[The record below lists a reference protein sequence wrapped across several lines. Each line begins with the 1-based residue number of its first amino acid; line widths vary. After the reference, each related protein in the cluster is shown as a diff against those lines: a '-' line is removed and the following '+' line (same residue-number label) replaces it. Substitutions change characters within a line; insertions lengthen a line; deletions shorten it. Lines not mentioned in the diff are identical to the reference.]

1 MGMVSDAVFF
11 DVDATSV
18 AAAASGDS
26 VAFARIVTTHHDAM
40 VRVAFVIS
48 RDHDLAQD
56 ATQIAWSIA
65 WRKLRGLRE
74 PDRLRSWLITIAAN
88 ETRALVERQRRQFA
102 VDVGSI
108 EVMSDH
114 ADPGITVTRVDLGS
128 ALGRLRP
135 DERQILAL
143 RHVAGFDATE
153 IGRAMGLSPS
163 GVRSRLAR
171 ATERLRRELDD
182 A

>member
-1 MGMVSDAVFF
+1 MSEVAFYDL
-11 DVDATSV
+11 DATSV
-18 AAAASGDS
+18 AAAASGDA
-26 VAFARIVTTHHDAM
+26 VAFARIVTIHHDAM
-40 VRVAFVIS
+40 VRVAFVIC

-56 ATQIAWSIA
+56 ATQIAWSIV
-65 WRKLRGLRE
+65 WRKLGSLRE

-88 ETRALVERQRRQFA
+88 ETRALVERQRRRIA

-108 EVMSDH
+108 EVMSEDD
-114 ADPGITVTRVDLGS
+114 DPAIAATRLDLDS

-135 DERQILAL
+135 EERQILAL

-171 ATERLRRELDD
+171 ATQRLRRELHDE
-182 A
+182 